1 MICITA
7 IAVATSKFFGIFVE
21 MTDLIHL
28 LPDAIANQIAA
39 GEVVQRPA
47 SVVKELMENTIDAG
61 ATDIKLIVKD
71 SGKLLIQVID
81 NGCGMSERDARMC
94 FERHATSKIQKAD
107 DLLAI
112 QTLGFRGEAL
122 ASIAA
127 VAQVEL
133 KTKRQEDEI
142 GTCVQIEGT
151 EVKGQFPVSCLSGTS
166 VSVKNLFFNVPA
178 RRSFLKSN
186 NLELRYIMDEF
197 FRVALVNPGI
207 SFSFYNQDKIL
218 FQIPSGHLKERI
230 LNLYGTAY
238 AQRLIPI
245 EQQTPMVNISG
256 FIGKPE
262 FAKKTRG
269 EQFFFTNRRFMK
281 NAYFHHAVETAF
293 KELIPDD
300 ATPSYF
306 IFLEVDPHTIDVNI
320 HPTKSEINFQ
330 DNKSIYAI
338 LHACVK
344 QSLGRF
350 NLSPSLDFE
359 RESGME
365 PPLPPPGYQIK
376 PPVITLNPDYNPFT
390 MPKPAPDAGGR
401 PLASRSTINAWNNL
415 YEPLPELKTGSSG
428 PDSLLDSLPQ
438 LPPIDTS
445 AGNDKKVNIQVN
457 NTFLIT
463 HTKTGIVI
471 IDQNRAHARILYER
485 FLNASQSEKIQGQ
498 HLLLPPT
505 INLNPDD
512 AGLLREWMD
521 YFIQI
526 GFEISPFGG
535 NSFLVEA
542 LPPDVP
548 AREAGPFIESLLET
562 LKSPT
567 QEAKLNKNQKLAK
580 AMSNRLS
587 VKRGMALHPE
597 EIDAIIENLFACK
610 VPDLSPDGKPVM
622 MVLPFSE
629 LVNKLKIT

>member
-1 MICITA
+1 
-7 IAVATSKFFGIFVE
+7 

-61 ATDIKLIVKD
+61 AGDIKLIVKD
-71 SGKLLIQVID
+71 AGKMLIQVID

-94 FERHATSKIQKAD
+94 FERHATSKIHKAD

-127 VAQVEL
+127 VSQVEL
-133 KTKRQEDEI
+133 KSKRRGDEI

-151 EVKGQFPVSCLSGTS
+151 EVKAQFPVNCPDGTS

-186 NLELRYIMDEF
+186 NLELKYILDEF
-197 FRVALVNPGI
+197 FRVALVNPHV
-207 SFSFYNQDKIL
+207 SFTFYNQDKIL
-218 FQIPSGHLKERI
+218 YQMPSGHLKERI
-230 LNLYGTAY
+230 LNLYGSSY
-238 AQRLIPI
+238 GQKLIPL

-256 FIGKPE
+256 FLGKPE

-300 ATPSYF
+300 STPSYF

-338 LHACVK
+338 LHAAVR

-350 NLSPSLDFE
+350 NLAPSLDFE
-359 RESGME
+359 KEPGMDP
-365 PPLPPPGYQIK
+365 PPLPAGYQVRQ
-376 PPVITLNPDYNPFT
+376 PTITVTPGYNPFT
-390 MPKPAPDAGGR
+390 TQRPAPDKGTHHPASHDSIHAWNEMYAALPKPGSGSDNP
-401 PLASRSTINAWNNL
+401 PLFPENQPEVPASRPSV
-415 YEPLPELKTGSSG
+415 TG
-428 PDSLLDSLPQ
+428 
-438 LPPIDTS
+438 
-445 AGNDKKVNIQVN
+445 DKKVNIQVN
-457 NTFLIT
+457 ATFLIT

-471 IDQNRAHARILYER
+471 LDQNRAHERILYER
-485 FLNASQSEKIQGQ
+485 FLKTNQPEKIQGQ

-505 INLNPDD
+505 ITLNPDD
-512 AGLLREWMD
+512 TRLLQEWISH
-521 YFIQI
+521 FSNL
-526 GFEISPFGG
+526 GFEISHFGK
-535 NSFLVEA
+535 NSFLVHT

-548 AREAGPFIESLLET
+548 PNEVGPFIESVLES
-562 LKSPT
+562 LKTPAQDARLS
-567 QEAKLNKNQKLAK
+567 KDQKLAK
-580 AMSNRLS
+580 AMACRLA
-587 VKRGMALHPE
+587 VKRGTRLHPE
-597 EIDAIIENLFACK
+597 EIDSIIENLFACQ

-622 MVLPFSE
+622 MVLPFSD
-629 LVNKLKIT
+629 LIHKLKIT

>member
-7 IAVATSKFFGIFVE
+7 IAVATSNFFGIFVE

-306 IFLEVDPHTIDVNI
+306 IFLEVDPHTIDLKPGFDSRKSFI
-320 HPTKSEINFQ
+320 GSEYPATITTKSSRLSSMAFKIVSIASCP
-330 DNKSIYAI
+330 KS
-338 LHACVK
+338 V
-344 QSLGRF
+344 
-350 NLSPSLDFE
+350 
-359 RESGME
+359 
-365 PPLPPPGYQIK
+365 PPLAN
-376 PPVITLNPDYNPFT
+376 V
-390 MPKPAPDAGGR
+390 
-401 PLASRSTINAWNNL
+401 
-415 YEPLPELKTGSSG
+415 
-428 PDSLLDSLPQ
+428 
-438 LPPIDTS
+438 
-445 AGNDKKVNIQVN
+445 
-457 NTFLIT
+457 
-463 HTKTGIVI
+463 
-471 IDQNRAHARILYER
+471 
-485 FLNASQSEKIQGQ
+485 
-498 HLLLPPT
+498 
-505 INLNPDD
+505 
-512 AGLLREWMD
+512 
-521 YFIQI
+521 
-526 GFEISPFGG
+526 
-535 NSFLVEA
+535 
-542 LPPDVP
+542 
-548 AREAGPFIESLLET
+548 
-562 LKSPT
+562 
-567 QEAKLNKNQKLAK
+567 
-580 AMSNRLS
+580 
-587 VKRGMALHPE
+587 
-597 EIDAIIENLFACK
+597 
-610 VPDLSPDGKPVM
+610 
-622 MVLPFSE
+622 
-629 LVNKLKIT
+629 